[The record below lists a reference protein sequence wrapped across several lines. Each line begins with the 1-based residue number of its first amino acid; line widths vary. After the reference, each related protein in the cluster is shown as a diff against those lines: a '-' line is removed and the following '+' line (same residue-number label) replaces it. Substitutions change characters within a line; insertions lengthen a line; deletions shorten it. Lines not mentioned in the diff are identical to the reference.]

1 MPDLGLYVALSTKK
15 NQSAREK
22 TDSRFAAGEVQDKP
36 GASCARKQGSA
47 QRMMGTCQ
55 RDTGAS

>member
-36 GASCARKQGSA
+36 GASCARKEVLKE
-47 QRMMGTCQ
+47 
-55 RDTGAS
+55 